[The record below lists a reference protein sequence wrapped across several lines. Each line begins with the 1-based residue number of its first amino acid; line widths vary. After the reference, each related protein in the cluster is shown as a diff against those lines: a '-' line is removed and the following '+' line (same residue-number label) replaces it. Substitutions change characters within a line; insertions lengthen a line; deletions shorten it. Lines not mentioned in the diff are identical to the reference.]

1 MLPLLLGSAGL
12 GAALGG
18 LQGYQQSGGDL
29 GKTAQG
35 AFSGGLLGG
44 VTGGLGGAVGGL
56 ASSRM
61 AGMIPLNSLLQKQA
75 MGLGLTGVEKALL
88 NAPKLAGGAANL
100 GTQLA
105 GAAVL
110 APVAGAVGNLGSQ
123 VLGGT
128 GRAAQAALGGG
139 GAMGVPGLGAEQP
152 GPFTPVPAV
161 PEDLQALNQPLG
173 SFSMINPN
181 DSFAGGRLGA
191 EKDMDTQIR
200 NMQKLINLQYPV
212 LSQAKKDEMQRNL
225 AAAQIRS
232 NIDTRAD
239 AIRSSLRTS
248 QQMGANAASQMGSA
262 LAAQYQYS

>member
-110 APVAGAVGNLGSQ
+110 APVAGAVGNLGGQ

-139 GAMGVPGLGAEQP
+139 GAMGVPGLGAQQP
-152 GPFTPVPAV
+152 GAFTPVPAV

-181 DSFAGGRLGA
+181 DSFAAGRLGA

-212 LSQAKKDEMQRNL
+212 MSQAKKDEMQRNL

>member
-18 LQGYQQSGGDL
+18 LQGYRQSGGDL

-44 VTGGLGGAVGGL
+44 VTGALGGAAGGL

-88 NAPKLAGGAANL
+88 NAPKLAGGAANI

-110 APVAGAVGNLGSQ
+110 APVVGAVGNLGSQ
-123 VLGGT
+123 VLGGG

-139 GAMGVPGLGAEQP
+139 GAMGVPGLGAQQP
-152 GPFTPVPAV
+152 GAFTPVPAV
-161 PEDLQALNQPLG
+161 PEDLEALNRQLG
-173 SFSMINPN
+173 ALDVMDPN
-181 DSFAGGRLGA
+181 KAFAAGRLA
-191 EKDMDTQIR
+191 SEKDMDTQIR

-232 NIDTRAD
+232 NIDTQAD

>member
-18 LQGYQQSGGDL
+18 LQSYQQSGGDL
-29 GKTAQG
+29 GKTFGG
-35 AFSGGLLGG
+35 AVIGGGLGALVPGAGRMAGTALQGTGLLTPLAGGLTKAATAGRQALGLAGPAQAVTAGQLANLAGTG
-44 VTGGLGGAVGGL
+44 VTGLAAMAV
-56 ASSRM
+56 
-61 AGMIPLNSLLQKQA
+61 P
-75 MGLGLTGVEKALL
+75 GVA
-88 NAPKLAGGAANL
+88 ARLAG
-100 GTQLA
+100 T
-105 GAAVL
+105 
-110 APVAGAVGNLGSQ
+110 P
-123 VLGGT
+123 
-128 GRAAQAALGGG
+128 GRAAQAGLGAA
-139 GAMGVPGLGAEQP
+139 GAMGVPGLGAQQP

-161 PEDLQALNQPLG
+161 PEDLQALNRQLG
-173 SFSMINPN
+173 SLDVMDPN
-181 DSFAGGRLGA
+181 KAFAAGRLA
-191 EKDMDTQIR
+191 SEKDMDTEIR

-232 NIDTRAD
+232 NIDTQAD

>member
-18 LQGYQQSGGDL
+18 LQSYQQSGGDL
-29 GKTAQG
+29 GKTFGG
-35 AFSGGLLGG
+35 AVIGGGLGALVPGAGRMAGTALQGTGLLAPLAGGLTRAATAGRQALGLVGPTQAVTAGQLANLAGTG
-44 VTGGLGGAVGGL
+44 VTGLAGL
-56 ASSRM
+56 A
-61 AGMIPLNSLLQKQA
+61 IP
-75 MGLGLTGVEKALL
+75 GI
-88 NAPKLAGGAANL
+88 AANL
-100 GTQLA
+100 A
-105 GAAVL
+105 GA
-110 APVAGAVGNLGSQ
+110 P
-123 VLGGT
+123 

-152 GPFTPVPAV
+152 GAFTPVPAV
-161 PEDLQALNQPLG
+161 PENLQDLNRQLGALDV
-173 SFSMINPN
+173 MDPN
-181 DSFAGGRLGA
+181 KAFAAGRLA
-191 EKDMDTQIR
+191 SEKDMDTQIR

-232 NIDTRAD
+232 NIDTQAD